1 MKNALLKFVLSNAL
15 NRGRPLSP
23 FWRKLAEASPDA
35 AAFERRAAELD
46 RRLRR
51 LVPADAAPAGLHAGI
66 MRAVR
71 EEQAELLRTPQASSA
86 SSLSPVLRWA
96 CATAAV
102 ALLGLAL
109 WVALRPWGG
118 QGGGVP
124 QAPELVRRVETAP
137 LPCISPLVEQLASNS
152 VAILGA
158 PVNRQIEDLSRD
170 LRETAQF
177 LLASLP

>member
-1 MKNALLKFVLSNAL
+1 MKHALLKFVISNAL

-23 FWRKLAEASPDA
+23 FWRKLAETSPDA

-46 RRLRR
+46 RRLRQ
-51 LVPADAAPAGLHAGI
+51 PAHADAAPAGLHAGI

-71 EEQAELLRTPQASSA
+71 EDHAELIRTPQAPLA
-86 SSLSPVLRWA
+86 SSLTPVLRWT

-109 WVALRPWGG
+109 WVALRPSGG
-118 QGGGVP
+118 QGSRVLP
-124 QAPELVRRVETAP
+124 APELVRRTETAP